1 MRGESAEQASQS
13 QRAHITIEEP
23 ATAKSV
29 SILEA
34 ESDPDEDEMV
44 TRRALTIGHFVPST

>member
-34 ESDPDEDEMV
+34 ESDLDEDEMV